1 METDPGRKDYMQS
14 RNSSSFSTVDS
25 MYNSKLLET
34 VPYNEK
40 YLADCRSFLVITL
53 PERSPQRKP
62 GGGVLNAWVMLSH
75 LIV

>member
-1 METDPGRKDYMQS
+1 METDPGRKDYMQRIAPLS
-14 RNSSSFSTVDS
+14 PLLIQC
-25 MYNSKLLET
+25 KLLET
-34 VPYNEK
+34 VPYYEK
-40 YLADCRSFLVITL
+40 YLADYRSFLVITL